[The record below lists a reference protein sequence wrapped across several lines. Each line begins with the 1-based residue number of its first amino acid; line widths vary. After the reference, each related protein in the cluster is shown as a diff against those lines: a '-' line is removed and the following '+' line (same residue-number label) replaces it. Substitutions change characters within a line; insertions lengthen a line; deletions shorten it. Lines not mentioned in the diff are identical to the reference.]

1 MKFTSFKYAV
11 AALTAAL
18 ALGACN
24 DVVDM
29 NDGWDDDLVSDG
41 APSIRKI
48 TTSADTTTVISVAAL
63 DQSIA
68 VFGDNLTDLESVAIN
83 DLELDLKEVFAK
95 RHRLE
100 LIVPRKLPGTVTN
113 TLRIVTRR
121 GEVSAPLEVTLPE
134 LKIDGFENDF
144 AADCDTVRVMG
155 REFDLY
161 GIDTVNATLSFNGQP
176 VDMIAGDAGSFS
188 IRIPEGTPTDAASYL
203 TIEPPELATPVE
215 VPFREPGIPILTND
229 DRTWGDGWWPT
240 GITEVKEDT
249 EPAAPMFRWIVWI
262 KKNFAGT
269 WGYENVMITHFWLDD
284 TAADLVANPD
294 DWCVKMEILNP
305 AGTPLAR
312 YVRLGIAESEAVD
325 KLYMWDPASSND
337 GVALN
342 TMGEWRTVS
351 FEVADLFPALAEG
364 DKTSLKIAEEP
375 YVNKDERLN
384 FKVAM
389 QREEAGD
396 VEFYFWNLR
405 FVKKIAVK

>member
-48 TTSADTTTVISVAAL
+48 TTSADTATVISVAAL

-155 REFDLY
+155 REFDL
-161 GIDTVNATLSFNGQP
+161 
-176 VDMIAGDAGSFS
+176 
-188 IRIPEGTPTDAASYL
+188 
-203 TIEPPELATPVE
+203 
-215 VPFREPGIPILTND
+215 
-229 DRTWGDGWWPT
+229 
-240 GITEVKEDT
+240 
-249 EPAAPMFRWIVWI
+249 
-262 KKNFAGT
+262 
-269 WGYENVMITHFWLDD
+269 
-284 TAADLVANPD
+284 
-294 DWCVKMEILNP
+294 
-305 AGTPLAR
+305 
-312 YVRLGIAESEAVD
+312 
-325 KLYMWDPASSND
+325 
-337 GVALN
+337 
-342 TMGEWRTVS
+342 
-351 FEVADLFPALAEG
+351 
-364 DKTSLKIAEEP
+364 
-375 YVNKDERLN
+375 
-384 FKVAM
+384 
-389 QREEAGD
+389 
-396 VEFYFWNLR
+396 
-405 FVKKIAVK
+405 

>member
-1 MKFTSFKYAV
+1 MKFTALKYTA
-11 AALTAAL
+11 AALMALLAA
-18 ALGACN
+18 GACS

-29 NDGWDDDLVSDG
+29 NDGWDDDLRSDG

-48 TTSADTTTVISVAAL
+48 TASADTTAVISVAAL

-83 DLELDLKEVFAK
+83 DLEIDLKDVFAK

-100 LIVPRKLPGTVTN
+100 LIVPRRLPGTVTN
-113 TLRIVTRR
+113 KLRIVTRR

-134 LKIDGFENDF
+134 LKIDGFKNDF
-144 AADCDTVRVMG
+144 AADRDTVQITG

-161 GIDTVNATLSFNGQP
+161 KIDTVNAVLTFNGEP
-176 VDMIAGDAGSFS
+176 VDMIAGDTRSFS
-188 IRIPEGTPTDAASYL
+188 IRIPDGTPADAVSYL
-203 TIEPPELATPVE
+203 RIETPELNTPVE

-249 EPAAPMFRWIVWI
+249 EPAAPMFRWIVGI

-284 TAADLVANPD
+284 AAADLVANPD
-294 DWCVKMEILNP
+294 QWCVKMEILNP

-312 YVRLGIAESEAVD
+312 YIRLGIAESESAD
-325 KLYMWDPASSND
+325 KFYMWDPASTND

-342 TMGEWRTVS
+342 TMDKWQTVS
-351 FEVADLFPALAEG
+351 FEVADLFPALNDGE
-364 DKTSLKIAEEP
+364 KTSLRIAKEP
-375 YVNKDERLN
+375 YVNKDERIN